1 MYKLLEHFLS
11 CGQRVS
17 PEVRPVTVEDFR
29 AGPDVLDGAD
39 DDPGP
44 VKADKRKKNRKIK
57 KLKRNKNKKLFY

>member
-1 MYKLLEHFLS
+1 MIKFKLLEHFLS
-11 CGQRVS
+11 GGQRVS

-44 VKADKRKKNRKIK
+44 VKADKRKKIE
-57 KLKRNKNKKLFY
+57 KLRNLK